1 MSDRACYICEA
12 YLMTLS
18 SSLTQHSDDFRHPY
32 DSLVSSSLRFL
43 SELIAWVAGPWAVAL
58 FSTWLVLPALAL
70 LVALPAV
77 FSTRND
83 KRTIVVST
91 PGPVRVALE
100 VLLYTVAVI
109 APLFVWP
116 NAVSVM
122 AIGIVVA
129 SFLTGIPRMMWL
141 VRGAPGMS

>member
-1 MSDRACYICEA
+1 M
-12 YLMTLS
+12 
-18 SSLTQHSDDFRHPY
+18 TQHSDDFRHPY
-32 DSLVSSSLRFL
+32 DTLLSSSLRFL

-58 FSTWLVLPALAL
+58 FSTWLVLPVLAL
-70 LVALPAV
+70 LVVLPAV

-100 VLLYTVAVI
+100 LLLYLVAAT
-109 APLFVWP
+109 APWFVWP
-116 NAVSVM
+116 TAVSGM
-122 AIGIVVA
+122 AVGIVVA

-141 VRGAPGMS
+141 VRGAPGTS